1 MSVYKDTM
9 LAMRRAKAYRMALV
23 YRLELRGVQLQ
34 LSKQYPFYSLH
45 RYHRDGGR
53 DKCHHERY
61 RLSVILKVDRGI
73 GREWYGTIECYRY
86 ESPYENE
93 EKGVDDQNGDWDKI
107 VRACIAS
114 QGSIEQ

>member
-34 LSKQYPFYSLH
+34 LSKQYPFYSRH
-45 RYHRDGGR
+45 RYYRDGGR
-53 DKCHHERY
+53 DICHHERY

-93 EKGVDDQNGDWDKI
+93 EKGVDDQNGGWDKI
-107 VRACIAS
+107 VQAYIAS
-114 QGSIEQ
+114 QGSIE